1 MTYCGYVVRHS
12 LAKMYAAKFKLRSR
26 AKVFKRSGRWL
37 DKRIK
42 VGKGFIGKVD
52 ADTGERTK
60 EQYVQIP
67 YARISEVPKPDFDVL
82 LPLWEP
88 PMITELRQRA
98 VRSPLRTGYAEWGNN
113 KQESHVN
120 GTVVNGA
127 SRRKAPISD
136 GYLGVIH
143 KPGEDTHGA
152 VKPPVVREKW
162 HNDGSQEAAYP

>member
-42 VGKGFIGKVD
+42 VGKGFIGKID
-52 ADTGERTK
+52 AETGERTK

-67 YARISEVPKPDFDVL
+67 YARVSEVPKPDFDVM
-82 LPLWEP
+82 PALWEP

-98 VRSPLRTGYAEWGNN
+98 VRSPLRTGYAEWGN
-113 KQESHVN
+113 KQREFPAN
-120 GTVVNGA
+120 GASVNGA
-127 SRRKAPISD
+127 RKRSVPVSD
-136 GYLGVIH
+136 EHRATGYKQDDSH
-143 KPGEDTHGA
+143 RTTKA
-152 VKPPVVREKW
+152 VVVRDKW
-162 HNDGSQEAAYP
+162 HNDGRQESTYS